1 MNQRHMPP
9 SERTTTMPSQKTE
22 PVTIARIAAL
32 LRANPEADF
41 SRAEIAKLLGRK
53 KTAHLIR
60 IIEDAVIA
68 NEICKASFQPAKG
81 RPFFIYSYTEYL
93 PF

>member
-1 MNQRHMPP
+1 M
-9 SERTTTMPSQKTE
+9 SSQKEQPIT
-22 PVTIARIAAL
+22 VARIVAL
-32 LRANPEADF
+32 LRNNPEADY

-60 IIEDAVIA
+60 VIEDAVIA
-68 NEICKASFQPAKG
+68 NEICKAIFQPDKG